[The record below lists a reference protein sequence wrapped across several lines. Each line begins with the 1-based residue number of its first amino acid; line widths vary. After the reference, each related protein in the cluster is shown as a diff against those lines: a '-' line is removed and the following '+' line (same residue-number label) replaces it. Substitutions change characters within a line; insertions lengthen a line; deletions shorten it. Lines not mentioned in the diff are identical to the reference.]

1 MKMYSRIAPI
11 ILVIVALVF
20 VSVEALTRRPGAIS
34 IEASSHERQKLN
46 ERKDPVAFLVSAPR
60 GGEVDEE
67 SKGGIEAEI
76 DNEEEEETEVEEES
90 SEEIVEEY
98 EEAVPEDSEDEEFVE
113 EVVEEAAEEH
123 VAENLE
129 EEIDEA
135 EIAVDAEEEEEEVVV
150 VDEEE
155 TEVVFPTDEIPS
167 DDVRSFHT
175 TDGEL
180 ADDEGVYT
188 DGQNESPITAEE
200 TIGATEEPADGGDD
214 DDEEEIDEDEQ
225 ESAYAEA
232 TAVRAG
238 ASVTVID
245 EDLKNIL
252 ITDLQYTEE
261 DVTNM
266 RPELAQEVVGN
277 KLARPIEGMP
287 RNWYIDPE
295 LAVKQDAMLAK
306 KKGLIVTVA
315 MVGAVALSVGVL
327 KENDTIGDTVEEI
340 VDALKEI
347 PKAIVAMV
355 VAAKSKVTGGV
366 STNKKSLP
374 AATPPP
380 AAEEPK
386 EEEEE
391 ADELETKDA
400 SVHSI
405 KPGTTPKEVPDP
417 NLDTTWLDKL
427 ITKIGSGFKSFL
439 NIKI

>member
-1 MKMYSRIAPI
+1 MCSRITTVF
-11 ILVIVALVF
+11 LVIVALAF

-34 IEASSHERQKLN
+34 SSLERKKLS

-76 DNEEEEETEVEEES
+76 DLEEEEETEIEEES

-98 EEAVPEDSEDEEFVE
+98 AEVVLEDSEDEELVE
-113 EVVEEAAEEH
+113 EVVEEAVEED

-129 EEIDEA
+129 EEIDEV
-135 EIAVDAEEEEEEVVV
+135 EVEVDAGEDEEEVVA

-155 TEVVFPTDEIPS
+155 AEVVFPTDEIPS

-200 TIGATEEPADGGDD
+200 TIGATEEPGDGGDD

-225 ESAYAEA
+225 ESAFAEA

-238 ASVTVID
+238 ASVTVI
-245 EDLKNIL
+245 EEELKSIL
-252 ITDLQYTEE
+252 INDLNYTEE
-261 DVTNM
+261 DVANM
-266 RPELAQEVVGN
+266 RPELAQEVVDN

-287 RNWYIDPE
+287 RNWYIDPD
-295 LAVKQDAMLAK
+295 LAVKQDSMLAK

-347 PKAIVAMV
+347 PKAIVALV

-366 STNKKSLP
+366 STKKKSLP

-380 AAEEPK
+380 PVDEP

-391 ADELETKDA
+391 ADELETKDTN
-400 SVHSI
+400 VHSL

-439 NIKI
+439 NMKI